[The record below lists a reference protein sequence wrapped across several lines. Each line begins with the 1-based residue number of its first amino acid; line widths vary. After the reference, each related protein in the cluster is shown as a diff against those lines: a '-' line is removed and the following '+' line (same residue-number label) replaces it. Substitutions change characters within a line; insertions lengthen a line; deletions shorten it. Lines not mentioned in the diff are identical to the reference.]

1 MRKILFIWVCF
12 IPIVHSV
19 SAQSLYNL
27 WRKAGKEMVKYSIYY
42 SGPYDFQL
50 DSELPKLKYDK
61 HKGRW
66 TPPLKHR
73 KEYRHISEEITRLGF
88 DYNHQ
93 NDTLLFVF
101 YHLYEWPSL
110 FYVYSS
116 QQKNGY
122 KVNSRTN
129 DVIKKISPDNPR
141 TDQTEGLM
149 YVNECLYEGNIK
161 KLVNYF
167 RVQGYAMGGPKGFA
181 WRIIIRNG
189 KIIYPSYFWEWKNGV
204 AV

>member
-1 MRKILFIWVCF
+1 MKKIFFILIGCVIF
-12 IPIVHSV
+12 PSV
-19 SAQSLYNL
+19 SAQSLYDL

-42 SGPYDFQL
+42 SGTYDFQPG
-50 DSELPKLKYDK
+50 SEFPELKCDE

-66 TPPLKHR
+66 SPPLKHR
-73 KEYRHISEEITRLGF
+73 KEYRHVSEEITRLGF

-101 YHLYEWPSL
+101 YHLYKWPSL

-167 RVQGYAMGGPKGFA
+167 SVQGYAMGGPKGFA